1 MRNLSRLIIAL
12 EDMMKSVIFLFQVKP
27 DSKFYV

>member
-1 MRNLSRLIIAL
+1 MRNLSGLIIAF
-12 EDMMKSVIFLFQVKP
+12 EDMMKSAVFLFQVKP